1 MSEIVG
7 QVLRHWRGRLTRED
21 IGLPPRLHRRRSG
34 GLTQE
39 DVAEAVGYGLR
50 AYVDLERGSRGRPSA
65 DLLERVAEVLR
76 LDADERRTLW
86 VTATGTSRPAQSYAT
101 DPDAGLTQMCE
112 QMDCPAYVTDAAW
125 QVLAANRAVA
135 QWFVDFGS
143 VPTAERNIAKW
154 IFGNVHAQH
163 VFVDWPRF
171 ADEFVARFRA
181 LYAPMAG
188 NPGFSALL
196 DDLLGYPEFAARWAA
211 TSMIS
216 VDPPTARRFFREPGA
231 DLDDPGVPLDM
242 VILAPMAPE
251 DGRRLVV
258 FQFPPG
264 YTPPSPSVDSGP
276 DNCPVC
282 TRLRA

>member
-1 MSEIVG
+1 MGELVG
-7 QVLRHWRGRLTRED
+7 QVLRHWRARLTRED
-21 IGLPPRLHRRRSG
+21 IGLPPRLRRRSGG

-50 AYVDLERGSRGRPSA
+50 AYVDLEHGGRGRPSA
-65 DLLERVAEVLR
+65 DLLERVADVLR
-76 LDADERRTLW
+76 LEADERRMLW
-86 VTATGTSRPAQSYAT
+86 VTATGMSRPAQSYAT

-112 QMDCPAYVTDAAW
+112 QMACPAYVTDAAW
-125 QVLAANRAVA
+125 QVLGANRAVA

-143 VPTAERNIAKW
+143 VPPVDRNIAKW

-181 LYAPMAG
+181 LYALMPS
-188 NPGFSALL
+188 NPGFSTLL
-196 DDLLGYPEFAARWAA
+196 DELLAYPEFAARWAA
-211 TSMIS
+211 APVIS

-242 VILAPMAPE
+242 VILAPVAPD
-251 DGRRLVV
+251 DGRRVV
-258 FQFPPG
+258 AFQYPPG
-264 YTPPSPSVDSGP
+264 YTPELTAESAPER
-276 DNCPVC
+276 CPAC
-282 TRLRA
+282 ARLRT